1 MVDVGTDKTPADEDL
16 AAWLAAESGTP
27 LDQVTRG
34 LEEGTR
40 RREFVVEELLE
51 AGVTGAELLGLVVR
65 LTGLDE
71 AEARE
76 LIAARREDEER

>member
-1 MVDVGTDKTPADEDL
+1 MGTDNTPADQDL
-16 AAWLAAESGTP
+16 AAWLAARTGSPVDE
-27 LDQVTRG
+27 VARG

-40 RREFVVEELLE
+40 RRDFVVEELLE
-51 AGVTGAELLGLVVR
+51 AGLTGGELLGLVVR

-76 LIAARREDEER
+76 LIAAHQPGEPPR